1 MEDEV
6 KWAELLL
13 KMPFPDQNFHTFG
26 IVQITSISMFTSPQT
41 LGIYVSGEFQWGE
54 CQTDGRGWIGYKEC
68 NRTSLA
74 ALLKSIYDRSL
85 YVEGLDCTNVGSFGL
100 RWVFSHIPP
109 VYLKV
114 VCMKFAWDTS
124 FIIVVV
130 AWRLRW
136 LLRSWNRFYLK
147 RFFGMFAYDFF
158 SRRRRA
164 SGFVCT
170 CVWYSCS
177 SDACGFVSAHKRV

>member
-136 LLRSWNRFYLK
+136 LLRSWESILLEKILWHVCLWLFLSEAAS
-147 RFFGMFAYDFF
+147 FGF
-158 SRRRRA
+158 
-164 SGFVCT
+164 
-170 CVWYSCS
+170 CVYMCMIL
-177 SDACGFVSAHKRV
+177 V